1 MSERHWFGHVAWVGA
16 AAIAGFGISAIT
28 SGLLEL
34 SRDAVVLVHAAASVS
49 LVSAYVRWSRIDLR
63 RLLRHNLVWGLV
75 GAAIFGTLVA
85 LSVQRMDAS
94 PRADGSAFVVDL
106 LWLGVVYGLADA
118 LLLNVLPVTAVLQ
131 AAKRSDAIHGWVG
144 KVVTGALAM
153 IASLIVTTTYHLGFA
168 EYRGSELVDPLFG
181 NGLISLSYLLTA
193 NPLTSVIVH
202 IVLHVASAI
211 HGVDATVTLPP
222 HY

>member
-1 MSERHWFGHVAWVGA
+1 MAERHWIGHIAWVGA
-16 AAIAGFGISAIT
+16 AAIVGFGVSTIT

-49 LVSAYVRWSRIDLR
+49 LVSAYVRWSKIDVR
-63 RLLRHNLVWGLV
+63 RLLRHNLVWGLA
-75 GAAIFGTLVA
+75 GATIFGTLVA

-94 PRADGSAFVVDL
+94 PQADGSAFVVDL

-118 LLLNVLPVTAVLQ
+118 LLLNVLPVTAVWQ
-131 AAKRSDAIHGWVG
+131 ATKRSDAIHGWVG

-153 IASLIVTTTYHLGFA
+153 IASLIVTTTYHLGFT

-202 IVLHVASAI
+202 IVLHVASVI
-211 HGVDATVTLPP
+211 HGVDTTVTLPP